1 MIDDL
6 KNKVMEELKD
16 CNDMIIL
23 SSILSILEVTNG
35 NLAKPYTIKEAAN
48 ELNVTP
54 QTVRVYIHQGKLK
67 AKRMTNKKN
76 SKFLIEKNDLID
88 FMDKYMCV

>member
-6 KNKVMEELKD
+6 KNKVMEEVKG
-16 CNDMIIL
+16 CNDIIIL
-23 SSILSILEVTNG
+23 SSILSILEVTN
-35 NLAKPYTIKEAAN
+35 NSLAKPYTIKEAAN

-54 QTVRVYIHQGKLK
+54 QTVRAYIHKGELK

-76 SKFLIEKNDLID
+76 SKFLIEKNDLIN
-88 FMDKYMCV
+88 FMDKYMRV

>member
-23 SSILSILEVTNG
+23 SSILSILEVTN
-35 NLAKPYTIKEAAN
+35 NSLAKPYTIKEAAN

-54 QTVRVYIHQGKLK
+54 QTVRAYIHQGKLK